1 MVGTGRF
8 ELPAPRTPNWQDRPI
23 FVETFTCEVHDEVT
37 PEGRSNADIMMAGR
51 EGLFTPHGRLAQL
64 VRAPALQAGSRGFES
79 LTAHQEPVLCR
90 PRPSGLLSKHPIKST
105 ILGPIP
111 SNPVVWKPCFLGA
124 ISGVLATAVWWYLRR
139 KPLIPN
145 IHAGFHSFAL
155 WWYSTEGSID
165 GRDSYSR

>member
-79 LTAHQEPVLCR
+79 LTAHH
-90 PRPSGLLSKHPIKST
+90 LLF
-105 ILGPIP
+105 
-111 SNPVVWKPCFLGA
+111 NPFNTKELTYKNDYPFDTCAFW
-124 ISGVLATAVWWYLRR
+124 
-139 KPLIPN
+139 
-145 IHAGFHSFAL
+145 
-155 WWYSTEGSID
+155 
-165 GRDSYSR
+165 RDDVCKGGCDESLFSEI